1 MYILFAHLVGRPK
14 PWYDTSRNI
23 TCLMSMNYHLLIL
36 HTYCIF
42 GRLQDENKRV
52 RSNIMYYIKSFLI
65 IIISN
70 YCSKILFQIIISN
83 YYSKLTCGNMTF
95 TLRTISSEISISALS
110 FMSVDEAPTL
120 MLYVPA
126 SVTQAERFSTNEAK
140 SEAFIVK

>member
-23 TCLMSMNYHLLIL
+23 TCLMSMSYHLLIL

-52 RSNIMYYIKSFLI
+52 RSNIMYYIKSFFI

-70 YCSKILFQIIISN
+70 Y
-83 YYSKLTCGNMTF
+83 YYFKLTCGNMTF